1 MQIPDRIEE
10 ALQAAVEALKP
21 FVLRSL
27 KVDYKSGDD
36 PVTEVDRGINQ
47 VLRDILVRDGEG
59 WLSEESADDYE
70 RLRNSRVWVVDPL
83 DGTREF
89 LAGIPEWCVSVGLS
103 EDGRAVAG
111 GVCNPA
117 TGEIILGSL
126 EQGVTYNGQPA
137 CASQM
142 KSLTGASVLAS
153 RSEVGR
159 GEWRRFQGRSFLI
172 RPLGSVEY
180 KLALVAAGKA
190 EATWTLTPKHEWYIA
205 AGAALVQAGG
215 GFVRGLTDLPL
226 KLNNQ
231 HPILPGLIAC
241 GPNLRRALLALL
253 DADLRSANHQF
264 I

>member
-47 VLRDILVRDGEG
+47 VLRDILVRNGEG
-59 WLSEESADDYE
+59 WLSEETMDDYG
-70 RLRNSRVWVVDPL
+70 RLRKSRVWVVDPL

-89 LAGIPEWCVSVGLS
+89 LAGIPEWCVSVGLA
-103 EDGRAVAG
+103 EGGRAVAG

-117 TGEIILGSL
+117 TGEVILGSL
-126 EQGVTYNGQPA
+126 EHGVRYNGQPA

-142 KSLTGASVLAS
+142 KTLTGASVLAS

-159 GEWRRFQGRSFLI
+159 GEWRRFQGGSFLI
-172 RPLGSVEY
+172 RPLGSVAY

-190 EATWTLTPKHEWYIA
+190 EATWTLTPKHEWDIA
-205 AGAALVQAGG
+205 AGAALVESGG
-215 GFVRGLTDLPL
+215 GFVRSLASSPL
-226 KLNNQ
+226 SFNNQ
-231 HPILPGLIAC
+231 HVLLPGLIAC
-241 GPNLRRALLALL
+241 GPNLRQPLLSLL
-253 DADLRSANHQF
+253 DADVRSANQ
-264 I
+264 